1 MPRPL
6 IASWVHYDAKHDV
19 QEVDVGVVWL
29 DELGSDVVVQLFWRH
44 FHDDGWRQIRPP
56 YEAR

>member
-1 MPRPL
+1 M